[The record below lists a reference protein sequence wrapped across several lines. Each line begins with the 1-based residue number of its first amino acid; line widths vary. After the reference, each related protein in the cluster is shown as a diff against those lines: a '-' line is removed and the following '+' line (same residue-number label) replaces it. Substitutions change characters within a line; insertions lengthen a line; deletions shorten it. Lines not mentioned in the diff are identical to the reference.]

1 MNKAIGAVAG
11 GIRTAIQDAVQG
23 VNDIITKIP
32 GVKGI
37 SVPDLSAL
45 QNVTLPQDFT
55 DALTNLNNSLP
66 TLSDL
71 KSKVDDL
78 YVLNSLHSAGL
89 LIRL

>member
-1 MNKAIGAVAG
+1 MNDV
-11 GIRTAIQDAVQG
+11 
-23 VNDIITKIP
+23 ITKIP

-71 KSKVDDL
+71 KDKVNDMYVYPLGL
-78 YVLNSLHSAGL
+78 YINATLTKNLASTLRSN
-89 LIRL
+89 